1 MRVLVLAVLLGVT
14 VVPSTNAA
22 AEADTEP
29 CTNAKRTTTMRL
41 DLERDSRVSCGATA
55 GDTVKLKLKNL
66 NASHQCSYDVQRAA
80 ATILATP
87 NIPAGGGKANENDE
101 IFTNSAQTYVDAG
114 CQSTHRLNVGDT
126 ITFTITEQGKGRTWT
141 ASASVPST
149 GEWRPFFGVATL
161 PNFDR
166 NYYAASNGAG
176 GYTVTRAPDTGGVN
190 LAPAAFFKYHLFYD
204 DYPWIPGLLAGLGL
218 NTGDSTTNLIPFLG
232 IVWEYQSSII
242 VSLGVTYEQQKRL
255 KPEYQVGQTVSENLS
270 NDALTRDVLRANV
283 FFGIG
288 YYFGSAKN

>member
-14 VVPSTNAA
+14 VVPSINAA
-22 AEADTEP
+22 AKDDTEP
-29 CTNAKRTTTMRL
+29 CANAKGATTMRL
-41 DLERDSRVSCGATA
+41 DLGRHSNVSCSATA

-66 NASHQCSYDVQRAA
+66 NMNHQCSYDVKRAA
-80 ATILATP
+80 ATVLTSP
-87 NIPAGGGKANENDE
+87 NIPQVKGTANTEMA
-101 IFTNSAQTYVDAG
+101 TNATGYVDAD
-114 CQSTHRLNVGDT
+114 CQSTHILSVGDT
-126 ITFTITEQGKGRTWT
+126 ITFTITGKNEKGRTWT

-149 GEWRPFFGVATL
+149 GEWRPFFGVAAL

-166 NYYAASNGAG
+166 NYYTASNGAG
-176 GYTVTRAPDTGGVN
+176 GYTVTRAPDTGGAN

-204 DYPWIPGLLAGLGL
+204 DSVWSPGLLAGLGL
-218 NTGDSTTNLIPFLG
+218 NTGDSTTTLIPFLG
-232 IVWEYQSSII
+232 LVWEYQSSII

-255 KPEYQVGQTVSENLS
+255 KPEYQVGQTVNENLS
-270 NDALTRDVLRANV
+270 NDTLTRDVLRANV